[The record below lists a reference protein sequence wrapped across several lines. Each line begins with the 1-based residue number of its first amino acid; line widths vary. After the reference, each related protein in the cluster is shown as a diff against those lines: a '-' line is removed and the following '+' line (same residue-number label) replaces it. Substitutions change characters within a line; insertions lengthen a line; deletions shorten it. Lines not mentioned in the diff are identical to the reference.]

1 MKIQHALIALATAAA
16 ICAAPSPCRGQRFEV
31 PKRQGPPRIFGGGEL
46 IYARPQGDFANY
58 VNQGWGAA
66 GHFLWAADP
75 RGILALRIDGGILQ
89 YGNERKRACISTTIG
104 CRVVVDVNT
113 SNNIFFAG
121 IGPQLMAPT
130 GSLRP
135 YVNGTAGFSYFF
147 TESSVS
153 GSNDVNSSFASTTN
167 FHDGVFSTAAGGGL
181 YIPVTV
187 SKTRFSIDVGA
198 RYHWNGKT
206 RYLREGGITDLPD
219 GSIQVE
225 PIESRTDLL
234 TYHIGVSF
242 GAR

>member
-1 MKIQHALIALATAAA
+1 MRIDTALIALATGAAL
-16 ICAAPSPCRGQRFEV
+16 AAVPSPVRAQSFEM
-31 PKRQGPPRIFGGGEL
+31 PGRQGPPRFFGGAEL
-46 IYARPQGDFANY
+46 IYARPQGAFANY
-58 VNQGWGAA
+58 VSQGWGAA
-66 GHFLWAADP
+66 GHFLWAVDP
-75 RGILALRIDGGILQ
+75 HGILALRIDGGYLQ
-89 YGNERKRACISTTIG
+89 YGNERKRACLSTTIG
-104 CRVVVDVNT
+104 CRIVVDVNT
-113 SNNIFFAG
+113 SNNIVFAG

-130 GSLRP
+130 GSFRP

-147 TESSVS
+147 TQSSVS
-153 GSNDVNSSFASTTN
+153 GRDDLNTTFASTN
-167 FHDGVFSTAAGGGL
+167 FHDAVFSTAAGGGV

-198 RYHWNGKT
+198 TYRWNGRT

-234 TYHIGVSF
+234 NYHLGVSF